1 MVVGSY
7 EIPGQLKPEEKN
19 PNKPVEKNVRLTLFQ
34 IYQTTEKSSYN
45 TNPLIKYLDA
55 KKILIDET
63 FDKSHKSDYI

>member
-7 EIPGQLKPEEKN
+7 EIPSQLEPEEKN

-34 IYQTTEKSSYN
+34 IYQTSEKNSYN

-55 KKILIDET
+55 KKILIEE
-63 FDKSHKSDYI
+63 S